1 LSTSDKFS
9 DAYKRV
15 GAEAVAQA
23 KHGLAQ
29 QQAEDEAEQLDLWDA
44 PLSASELFA
53 ARADAGPI
61 AGLVQVIE
69 QARTGRAG
77 RIKGSRNRRTED
89 FIKYISQFGSDPAV
103 TLMEI
108 HSQTPEELMARSS
121 MLDLREDRLS
131 YRDAQ
136 ALRVRCAEALM
147 PFLHSKQPV
156 AIDATIRGVM
166 VVEEIT
172 SGIGPMIEA
181 EAEFVPVAAIEEG
194 EP

>member
-1 LSTSDKFS
+1 
-9 DAYKRV
+9 
-15 GAEAVAQA
+15 
-23 KHGLAQ
+23 
-29 QQAEDEAEQLDLWDA
+29 
-44 PLSASELFA
+44 LSASELFA

-194 EP
+194 GGEP